1 MVNTHNDDRWTDR
14 LSEYLDDE
22 LTVAERAALEEHLR
36 GCTGCRLLLSELRAV
51 ADRARSLPDTSP
63 TVDLW
68 PGVAGEISSSGDRGS
83 NVHALRGPRRF
94 SFTLPQLVAAS
105 LALMVLSGSMVWLA
119 RLGGDRTDFPAVA
132 AEVPAAADAPVS
144 ASLADAHYEEAI
156 ADLQQALEAGRTKL
170 DPGTVRALERNLAAI
185 DEAIAQCRHA
195 LASDPANAFLADHL
209 AAAKKRKLAL
219 LRRANALN
227 SYAGS

>member
-1 MVNTHNDDRWTDR
+1 MVNTHGGDRWSDR

-22 LTVAERAALEEHLR
+22 LTVTERAALEEHLR
-36 GCTGCRLLLSELRAV
+36 RCTSCRSLLSELRAV
-51 ADRARSLPDTSP
+51 TDRARMLPDASP
-63 TVDLW
+63 NADLW
-68 PGVAGEISSSGDRGS
+68 PGVASRIVSR
-83 NVHALRGPRRF
+83 VQRRF

-119 RLGGDRTDFPAVA
+119 RLGGNRTDFPAIV
-132 AEVPAAADAPVS
+132 ADAPAPPASLTDARYS
-144 ASLADAHYEEAI
+144 APLADAHYEEAI

-170 DPGTVRALERNLAAI
+170 DAGTVRALERNLAAI
-185 DEAIAQCRHA
+185 DAAIAECRKA
-195 LASDPANAFLADHL
+195 LASDPANVFLADHL

-219 LRRANALN
+219 LRHANALN

>member
-36 GCTGCRLLLSELRAV
+36 GCTGCRLLLSELRGV

-63 TVDLW
+63 AVDLW
-68 PGVAGEISSSGDRGS
+68 PGVAAEISSSGHRGS
-83 NVHALRGPRRF
+83 TVPAVRGPRRF

-105 LALMVLSGSMVWLA
+105 LALMVLSGGMVWLA
-119 RLGGDRTDFPAVA
+119 RLGGDRTDFPTVVA
-132 AEVPAAADAPVS
+132 EAPVP

-156 ADLQQALEAGRTKL
+156 ADLQQALEAGRAKL

>member
-1 MVNTHNDDRWTDR
+1 MVNTHGGDRWTDR

-36 GCTGCRLLLSELRAV
+36 GCTSCRSLLSELRGV
-51 ADRARSLPDTSP
+51 TDRARTLPDASP
-63 TVDLW
+63 NADLW
-68 PGVAGEISSSGDRGS
+68 PGVASRIASR
-83 NVHALRGPRRF
+83 VQRRRF
-94 SFTLPQLVAAS
+94 SFTLPQLVAAG

-119 RLGGDRTDFPAVA
+119 RLGGHRTDFPAIV
-132 AEVPAAADAPVS
+132 ADAPAP
-144 ASLADAHYEEAI
+144 ASLTDARYPAPLADAHYDEAI

-170 DPGTVRALERNLAAI
+170 DPGTVQAIERNLAAI
-185 DEAIAQCRHA
+185 DGAIAECRKA
-195 LASDPANAFLADHL
+195 LASDPANVFLADHL

-219 LRRANALN
+219 LRHANALN